1 MAIRVKHPK
10 DHPDVQ
16 ASKEDDYKGKYYKD
30 KKKAARRFADTVQTM
45 MARKRS
51 ATEGSFRKGGRAGYN
66 TGKTVQKTDPNLLD
80 KAQVELGKKRIRDGK
95 EIKNRRTQP
104 DLENRKKAMQKFQLG
119 KKYNIGGRANLL
131 EEMGRIDARRH
142 PDAADRAEKRRVIGE
157 LNRGYKSGGAVLKG
171 KKVGC
176 QIK

>member
-10 DHPDVQ
+10 DPRP
-16 ASKEDDYKGKYYKD
+16 KGSI
-30 KKKAARRFADTVQTM
+30 RGRTDT
-45 MARKRS
+45 K
-51 ATEGSFRKGGRAGYN
+51 
-66 TGKTVQKTDPNLLD
+66 PHLLD

-104 DLENRKKAMQKFQLG
+104 DLEKRKKAMQKFQLG
-119 KKYNIGGRANLL
+119 KGYNIGGRANLL

-157 LNRGYKSGGAVLKG
+157 LNRG
-171 KKVGC
+171 
-176 QIK
+176 